1 MSNKD
6 DNNDPFGGGELIFW
20 IMIIGIFL
28 YLMLF
33 IVGFIIVAGATFGG
47 GVSLYNYGL
56 ALKNHVKLEKPTI

>member
-6 DNNDPFGGGELIFW
+6 DTNDAFGGANLIFW

-28 YLMLF
+28 YLMVF
-33 IVGFIIVAGATFGG
+33 VVGFIIIASATFGG

-56 ALKNHVKLEKPTI
+56 AFKNQVKLEKPTI